1 MSFVIPQVGLSFAN
15 AYFSSMD
22 FDSLKDAQ
30 SGLGTGAVIVMDKST
45 DMVAAIARFSQFYKH
60 ESCGQCTPCREG
72 TTWMMN
78 IMNRMVEGRGHTREI
93 DMLLELTYD
102 PIPQF
107 PRRKKY

>member
-1 MSFVIPQVGLSFAN
+1 
-15 AYFSSMD
+15 MD

-45 DMVAAIARFSQFYKH
+45 DVIAGIARFAHVRILIVHKDDAKQFLQQFYKH

-78 IMNRMVEGRGHTREI
+78 MMDRMVEGRGHTREI
-93 DMLLELTYD
+93 DMLLELTSAL
-102 PIPQF
+102 F
-107 PRRKKY
+107 RLMNRTGG